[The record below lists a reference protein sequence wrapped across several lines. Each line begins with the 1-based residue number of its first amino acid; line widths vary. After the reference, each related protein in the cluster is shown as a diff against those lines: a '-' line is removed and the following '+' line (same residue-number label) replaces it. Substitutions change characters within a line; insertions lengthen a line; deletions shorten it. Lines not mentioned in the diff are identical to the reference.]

1 MEDIFSGKKDLIPKQ
16 SDLSYYNWTLQKVY
30 STDST
35 FFRVDAGPS
44 ERLSFRNNTNRKTI
58 NVDLEY
64 LEKHSVPDVKR
75 IPVDLSIGNK
85 KKEKDTKNKK
95 NQGENFKKDII
106 EEHDSKEKE
115 DESGYR
121 QIVIFDYE
129 TKGK

>member
-1 MEDIFSGKKDLIPKQ
+1 MEDIFNGKKDLIPKQ

-75 IPVDLSIGNK
+75 IPVDLSIGSK

-95 NQGENFKKDII
+95 SQKEKKDIS
-106 EEHDSKEKE
+106 EEHEFE
-115 DESGYR
+115 DAENDSGYR